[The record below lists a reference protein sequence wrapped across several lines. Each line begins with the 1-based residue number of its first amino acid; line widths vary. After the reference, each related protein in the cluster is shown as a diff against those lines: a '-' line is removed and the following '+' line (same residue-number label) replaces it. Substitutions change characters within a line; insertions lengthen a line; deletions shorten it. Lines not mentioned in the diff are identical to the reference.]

1 MIPSYLNRLSIDELK
16 ERAEKLYVLLDECK
30 LCPNVCLAKRREGE
44 TGDCYS
50 TEEVVISSVSP
61 HFGEEAPLVGMKG
74 SGTIFFTS
82 CNLSCQFC
90 QNYDIS
96 QLHHGH
102 VVTLNDIAK
111 AMLHLQSIGCHNI
124 NFVTPT
130 HFSPQIIKSLILA
143 INGGLNIP
151 LVYNCGGFESI
162 RTLKLLQD
170 IIDIYMPDIKYGDD
184 EIGEKYSKIKNYWK
198 VVQGAVKEMQRQV
211 GDLQINDLGI
221 AERGLIIR
229 HLVLPNR
236 IAGSEK
242 ILDFISSEISKNAYV
257 NIMEQYYPSYNAG
270 KFEELNRRITV
281 DEYEEVLFYAKN
293 IGLNRATNH

>member
-16 ERAEKLYVLLDECK
+16 DRVEKLYVLLDECK
-30 LCPNVCLAKRREGE
+30 ICPNECLSKRNEGE
-44 TGDCYS
+44 TGDCFS
-50 TEEVVISSVSP
+50 TDEVVISSVSP

-96 QLHHGH
+96 QLRRGQ
-102 VVTLNDIAK
+102 VVSLNDIAK

-143 INGGLNIP
+143 IEGGLNIP
-151 LVYNCGGFESI
+151 LVYNCGGYESVE
-162 RTLKLLQD
+162 TLKLLQE
-170 IIDIYMPDIKYGDD
+170 IIDIYMPDIKYSND
-184 EIGEKYSKIKNYWK
+184 EIGEKYSKVKNYWQ

-211 GDLQINDLGI
+211 GDLQTDEKGV

-229 HLVLPNR
+229 HLILPNR
-236 IAGSEK
+236 IAGSK
-242 ILDFISSEISKNAYV
+242 KVLDFIHSEISKNAYV
-257 NIMEQYYPSYNAG
+257 NIMEQYYPSFNAG
-270 KFEELNRRITV
+270 KFDELNRRITI
-281 DEYEEVLFYAKN
+281 DEYEEVVFYAKI
-293 IGLNRATNH
+293 IGLNRAANH